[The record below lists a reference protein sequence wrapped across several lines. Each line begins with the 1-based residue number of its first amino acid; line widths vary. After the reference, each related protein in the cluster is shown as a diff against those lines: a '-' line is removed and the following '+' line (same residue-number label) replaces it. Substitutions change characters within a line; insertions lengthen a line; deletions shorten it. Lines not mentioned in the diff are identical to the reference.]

1 MSESRVRENRMPGL
15 TGGRWRSGSHG
26 EPERCARRETGGTE
40 PDHLPRA
47 DPPAAYL
54 TRTRAWLPRRGT
66 CVRTPHTCA
75 NLRARPLSRAFLTA
89 AADLGTGALRLRLR
103 LRLALHD
110 LPRPL

>member
-54 TRTRAWLPRRGT
+54 TGSSVWGLDSRRG
-66 CVRTPHTCA
+66 
-75 NLRARPLSRAFLTA
+75 
-89 AADLGTGALRLRLR
+89 
-103 LRLALHD
+103 LRLARKAVRQAARRARIL
-110 LPRPL
+110 LRPADRRPGPEVVPFRR

>member
-54 TRTRAWLPRRGT
+54 TGLNRIGWRWGLATSTRVAFCWKRDRKLGS
-66 CVRTPHTCA
+66 A
-75 NLRARPLSRAFLTA
+75 RAQ
-89 AADLGTGALRLRLR
+89 ADTSAGGRLRVV
-103 LRLALHD
+103 AE
-110 LPRPL
+110 